1 MYIGIDLGGTFIK
14 AGIVAEDGTIIHK
27 DSAPAGAG
35 RESSLIIADIA
46 ALIKK
51 VLKDSG
57 TDIKNI
63 KSIGI
68 GNPGTCDTEN
78 GIVVCAANL
87 GLYNVNMR
95 DELQKYF
102 DLPVFVG
109 NDANCAALGEY
120 AMFDEDISDMVFI
133 TLGTG
138 VGGGI
143 IIDKKLYTGKNGSAA
158 EVGHMIIEQGG
169 ILCNCGAR
177 GCWEKYASVT
187 ALIEQTKEYAKN
199 HPESAVAEACENE
212 VNGKTAFVLAK
223 QGDKGGKEIVD
234 TWISYVA
241 TGILSIINLLQ
252 PELILIGGAISREG
266 DYLLNPIRAI
276 QSGNTYSKIEN
287 KTRIMQASLGN
298 DAGLIGSAFLGKGEI
313 R

>member
-14 AGIVAEDGTIIHK
+14 AGIVTENGTIIHK
-27 DSAPAGAG
+27 DSAPSGAG

-46 ALIKK
+46 ALVKK
-51 VLKDSG
+51 ILKDSN
-57 TDIKNI
+57 TDIKDI

-68 GNPGTCDTEN
+68 GNPGTCDAEN
-78 GIVVCAANL
+78 GIVLCAANL
-87 GLYNVNMR
+87 GLYNVNMK

-120 AMFDEDISDMVFI
+120 AMLSEDVSDMVFI

-158 EVGHMIIEQGG
+158 EVGHMITEQGG
-169 ILCNCGAR
+169 ILCACGAR

-187 ALIEQTKEYAKN
+187 ALIEQTKEYAAKR
-199 HPESAVAEACENE
+199 PESAVAKACENE

-252 PELILIGGAISREG
+252 PEVILIGGAISREG
-266 DYLLNPIRAI
+266 DYLLDPIRKI
-276 QSGNTYSKIEN
+276 QSENTYSKIAN